1 MSSLANGAGSSLTRR
16 NRIGSHPA
24 ERLTRTRA
32 AQITHIRLC
41 HQNTHT
47 RTHHSCLTRK
57 WWSDVHDAHSGMVPD
72 HCEADKW
79 YGYQT
84 TSQTSTSNLKLQ
96 FAVCNASHSLQFA
109 KSCLHGAF
117 APSPPT
123 AACTR
128 PGQAGLLA
136 GFFNFKGSVFG
147 ARVDLLIA
155 IL

>member
-57 WWSDVHDAHSGMVPD
+57 CWSDVHDAHSGMVPD
-72 HCEADKW
+72 HCEADSMDTR
-79 YGYQT
+79 QPARQQH
-84 TSQTSTSNLKLQ
+84 QTSNY
-96 FAVCNASHSLQFA
+96 SLQFA
-109 KSCLHGAF
+109 MPVTVCSLPKVVCS

-136 GFFNFKGSVFG
+136 GFLILEAQSL
-147 ARVDLLIA
+147 ARGWIR
-155 IL
+155 

>member
-1 MSSLANGAGSSLTRR
+1 MTRR
-16 NRIGSHPA
+16 NRIGSRPA
-24 ERLTRTRA
+24 ERLTRTSA
-32 AQITHIRLC
+32 AQITHIRLR

-57 WWSDVHDAHSGMVPD
+57 CWSDVHDAHSGMVPD

-109 KSCLHGAF
+109 KSCLQRAEPTDGCVYTAGTGGA
-117 APSPPT
+117 A
-123 AACTR
+123 R
-128 PGQAGLLA
+128 GL
-136 GFFNFKGSVFG
+136 FNFRGSVFG
-147 ARVDLLIA
+147 ARVDSLIA
-155 IL
+155 TLWRMSDAL